1 MHQGLSVLEKTHQ
14 MPYLFCNDDIAIP
27 NMDVQLILISSFQ
40 VKGPFEKGPAYGPGH
55 SDDIIE

>member
-1 MHQGLSVLEKTHQ
+1 